1 MANIETEVKNL
12 AEEVRGA
19 ISQLKDTRQERSAG
33 VVTRIGDGVAWIYG
47 LRDCGYAEMIEIEG
61 LQILAE
67 KLGVTIDYLW
77 SVLLKQA
84 YISAALEL
92 LFVLL
97 VVVMWMALI
106 KSREVI
112 KKRLKTIDDVGGG
125 FTLFIGSVFTI
136 GVTVAAISFI
146 FTSASALINP
156 EYWALKEIL
165 SAVGRR

>member
-1 MANIETEVKNL
+1 MK
-12 AEEVRGA
+12 
-19 ISQLKDTRQERSAG
+19 
-33 VVTRIGDGVAWIYG
+33 
-47 LRDCGYAEMIEIEG
+47 IEIEG